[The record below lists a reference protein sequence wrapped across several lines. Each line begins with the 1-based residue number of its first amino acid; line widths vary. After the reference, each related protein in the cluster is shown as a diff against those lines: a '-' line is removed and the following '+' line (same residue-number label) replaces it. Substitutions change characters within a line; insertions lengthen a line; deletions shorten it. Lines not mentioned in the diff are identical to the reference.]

1 MFMSLVSHI
10 LWYVSAHP
18 VLARSCVRSAWFA
31 FALPSYS
38 TYKALAHS
46 ASADTLQALSTYWAV
61 IGAFLAFEQSLGLFL
76 SWSVLPFSSPPCP
89 ETHPRLPFYWELRT
103 VFLLYISLPQTQ
115 VRPPFMPHPFPFTT
129 PLQGSTYVYKTC
141 LEPWFSKN
149 EADLDVAMVSA
160 QTNVVAFCRTRIAAL
175 LDFVWSFLNNTPVS
189 GQSTPDGD
197 AQKPAAALTISVD
210 HLKGLWTTY
219 GPSVLAAFAPKDTTD
234 AHASSGAHEEV
245 QAK

>member
-10 LWYVSAHP
+10 L
-18 VLARSCVRSAWFA
+18 CAWFA

-76 SWSVLPFSSPPCP
+76 SW
-89 ETHPRLPFYWELRT
+89 LPFYWELRT
-103 VFLLYISLPQTQ
+103 VFLLYISLPQT
-115 VRPPFMPHPFPFTT
+115 
-129 PLQGSTYVYKTC
+129 QGSTYVYKTC